1 MVSNSK
7 ILTVSYGTF
16 SCTLEGFDEPFN
28 TMKSIAEY
36 FRDLAADDRYFGA
49 EPPTPD
55 ADMLHRIAEREIQKR
70 VETRIEN
77 DEIVLRQRGAE
88 LPAVTKTGATHVEGE
103 QLLAETAADQADAPQ
118 ETATQEAKP
127 EPVLF
132 AAPEPGKK
140 PTRVDLT
147 PKAAEA
153 GSGDEGVQQA
163 AQEITQ
169 SEAAEKDAD
178 ADNDSAAA
186 KLRRLRAVVSAAQ
199 ESGDYVEDQHAAS
212 FFGAAEQDVFEDDT
226 ALDVNVEDTSELVA
240 EVEDAE
246 VEAPAPAPQEELV
259 SEDTAVAADAVEPDL
274 ADLEVAP
281 EQADMQDAQDTVA
294 EVEDA
299 TDVDPA
305 DIAADADGSDDV
317 IGSVLGRMEDAPADA
332 AQTDEDVRADAPT
345 EAPQEDIPPADDASD
360 IAEDN
365 AIESDVDLEALDA
378 VLMAETGA
386 QDAAKDVV
394 EPSEDLDVDALAQEL
409 AEDVVEDTAD
419 QPIDAPEDQGDALPV
434 QAEAARPLARVVR
447 VKRLR
452 KSDGSEEIA
461 LTQPEETLAEDILDQ
476 PMPKVAEAEP
486 DVDADAQMGLS
497 AEEEAALLADL
508 AEVEAELSDTSKDA
522 DAQAPAPSGDDAEVN
537 AFLAALDEDTSETA
551 TRGANVFDD
560 VANGQADDTLDRIL
574 AETNSQM
581 ESQEVTRRRN
591 SIDHLKAAVQAKRA
605 DAEVGEDSTN
615 EDRPEDAYRDD
626 LAMAVR
632 PRRPGRSAEKSGRR
646 RMAPLVLVSEQR
658 IDTDED
664 EAASKAASDT
674 PVQPVRPRRVNRDDM
689 VADAAQGPRA
699 VAAQAT
705 SGEAPDFAS
714 YVTGADA
721 SDMTGLME
729 AAARYATDVEG
740 RDQFGRPLLVRMLI
754 GLEVNGG
761 ISREEALR
769 AFAKLMK
776 DGRIVKVA
784 PGRFA
789 LAKDDRKEDDRQT
802 A

>member
-1 MVSNSK
+1 MTSSNK

-36 FRDLAADDRYFGA
+36 FRDLASDDRYFGA

-55 ADMLHRIAEREIQKR
+55 AEMLHRIAEREIQKR

-88 LPAVTKTGATHVEGE
+88 LSAVTKTGATHVEGE
-103 QLLAETAADQADAPQ
+103 QLLADYHADDHQD
-118 ETATQEAKP
+118 TATQEAKP

-132 AAPEPGKK
+132 AAPKPGKK

-147 PKAAEA
+147 PETAEA
-153 GSGDEGVQQA
+153 GSGDEAVQQA
-163 AQEITQ
+163 ATETTQ

-199 ESGDYVEDQHAAS
+199 ETGDYVEDQHAAS
-212 FFGAAEQDVFEDDT
+212 FFGSAEQDVFEDDS
-226 ALDVNVEDTSELVA
+226 ALDMNAQDTSEVIA
-240 EVEDAE
+240 DVEDAE
-246 VEAPAPAPQEELV
+246 VEAPAPAPQEELI
-259 SEDTAVAADAVEPDL
+259 SEDTAVAADEVEPDL

-281 EQADMQDAQDTVA
+281 EQADVQDAQDIVA
-294 EVEDA
+294 EVEEA
-299 TDVDPA
+299 TDAEPA
-305 DIAADADGSDDV
+305 DVAADADESDDV
-317 IGSVLGRMEDAPADA
+317 IGSVLGRMDDAEADI
-332 AQTDEDVRADAPT
+332 AQADEDVHADALT
-345 EAPQEDIPPADDASD
+345 EAPQEDIPPAGDATD
-360 IAEDN
+360 IAAGT
-365 AIESDVDLEALDA
+365 AIERDVDLEALDA
-378 VLMAETGA
+378 VLMAETDA
-386 QDAAKDVV
+386 QDAAEDVV
-394 EPSEDLDVDALAQEL
+394 EPCEDLDVDALAQEL
-409 AEDVVEDTAD
+409 AEDVAEDVVEETAD
-419 QPIDAPEDQGDALPV
+419 QPMDAPSTEGDALPV

-461 LTQPEETLAEDILDQ
+461 LTRPEETPAEDILDQ
-476 PMPKVAEAEP
+476 PMPKVAEAAP
-486 DVDADAQMGLS
+486 DADADAQMGLS
-497 AEEEAALLADL
+497 AEDEAALLADL
-508 AEVEAELSDTSKDA
+508 AEVEAELSGTSKDA
-522 DAQAPAPSGDDAEVN
+522 DAPSGEDTEVN
-537 AFLAALDEDTSETA
+537 AFLAALDEDTSDTA

-605 DAEVGEDSTN
+605 DAEVGADSAN

-632 PRRPGRSAEKSGRR
+632 PRRPGRSADKSGRR

-664 EAASKAASDT
+664 APASKPASDT

-689 VADAAQGPRA
+689 VAEAAQGPRA